1 MTTQTKSRGFTIV
14 ELLIVIVVIAILAA
28 ITIVAYN
35 GITKNANSSAAKSNA
50 DSVRQYANT
59 FQADQDNT
67 SGAYPARVSGTA
79 LTASASGVVKLPS
92 GLAFVTSVP
101 TSSSAKTDVSYIAK
115 TESSVITGACIGVW
129 DPAASSGA
137 GAPYWLYV
145 GSAAGTAPTGGTPT
159 CA

>member
-50 DSVRQYANT
+50 DSVRSYAT
-59 FQADQDNT
+59 AFQADPDNT
-67 SGAYPARVSGTA
+67 SGAYPARVSATA
-79 LTASASGVVKLPS
+79 LTASPGNVVKMPS
-92 GLAFVTSVP
+92 GLNFITSVP
-101 TSSSAKTDVSYIAK
+101 DNTNSKTDVSYIAK

-129 DPAASSGA
+129 DPASGTS
-137 GAPYWLYV
+137 GAPYWIYV
-145 GSAAGTAPTGGTPT
+145 GSAEGTAPTGGTPT

>member
-50 DSVRQYANT
+50 DSVRAYANAY
-59 FQADQDNT
+59 QADPANT
-67 SGAYPARVSGTA
+67 AGDYPALSSGALESFANGIA
-79 LTASASGVVKLPS
+79 KLPAGITFS
-92 GLAFVTSVP
+92 TDVP
-101 TSSSAKTDVSYIAK
+101 TSAFTKTTVAYD
-115 TESSVITGACIGVW
+115 TTTNDLGACIGVW
-129 DPAASSGA
+129 DPGA
-137 GAPYWLYV
+137 NNGNGQALWLYV
-145 GSAAGTAPTGGTPT
+145 GNASGTAPSSAPIS